1 MAKWVFASPSRY
13 VQGAGMLGNLGT
25 HLAALGKS
33 AFILAD
39 DTTWG
44 VVGRG
49 AEAAMQGKVTFR
61 REAFGGEAS
70 SAEIRRMAGLAREGG
85 ADVIVG
91 MGGGKAMD
99 TAKATAD
106 ELGLPVAI
114 VPTIASTDAPC
125 SALSV
130 IYSEDGVFETY
141 RFYSKNP
148 DLVLV
153 DTAVCAKAPV
163 RLFASGIA
171 DGLATNVEAKATWR
185 SRSRTMAGG
194 AQTIAGGAI
203 AQVCEET
210 LFAYGVSAYRAVE
223 QGLVTP
229 AVEAVVEAATL
240 LSGLGFENGGL
251 AAAHAI
257 HNGFTALEGDI
268 HHLTHGEKVAYGIL
282 VQLVLD
288 QQPFEEFARFVRF
301 FRAIK
306 MPVSLRELHIEGVS
320 RQDLLKVAALANSP
334 NDTLRNLSADFSDEE
349 IADAI
354 AATDVLAASVD
365 PHL

>member
-13 VQGAGMLGNLGT
+13 VQGAGMIAHLGE
-25 HLAALGKS
+25 HLSALGRN

-39 DTTWG
+39 DTAWG
-44 VVGRG
+44 IVGRD
-49 AEAAMQGKVTFR
+49 AEAAMQDKLTFR

-70 SAEIRRMAGLAREGG
+70 NAEIRRMAGLAREAG
-85 ADVIVG
+85 AEVIVG

-106 ELGLPVAI
+106 DLGLPVAI

-130 IYSEDGVFETY
+130 IYSPDGVFETY

-153 DTAVCAKAPV
+153 DTAVCARAPV

-185 SRSRTMAGG
+185 SRARTMAGG

-203 AQVCEET
+203 AQVCEDT
-210 LFAYGVSAYRAVE
+210 LFAHGLSAYRAVE
-223 QGLVTP
+223 KGLVTP

-288 QQPFEEFARFVRF
+288 QQPIADFERFVRL
-301 FRAIK
+301 FRAIR

-320 RQDLLKVAALANSP
+320 RRDLVKVGELANSP
-334 NDTLRNLSADFSDEE
+334 NDTLQNLSPHFTDDA

-354 AATDVLAASVD
+354 LATDLLAAGVSAA
-365 PHL
+365 